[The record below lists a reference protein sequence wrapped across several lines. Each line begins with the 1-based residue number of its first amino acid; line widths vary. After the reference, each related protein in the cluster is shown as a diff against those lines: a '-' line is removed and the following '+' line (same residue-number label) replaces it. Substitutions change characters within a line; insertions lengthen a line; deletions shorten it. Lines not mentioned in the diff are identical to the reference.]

1 MIQLILIIGGFSV
14 CTIFKN
20 TNLESVDFRTSFSY
34 SIDPDL
40 NRIEKAKFS
49 LSRITALLDKLDIEI
64 EK

>member
-20 TNLESVDFRTSFSY
+20 TNLESVDFRTSFNY

-40 NRIEKAKFS
+40 NRIKKANFL
-49 LSRITALLDKLDIEI
+49 LSSIAGLLDKFDIEI

>member
-14 CTIFKN
+14 CTIFSN
-20 TNLESVDFRTSFSY
+20 TNLESVYFRTSFNY

-40 NRIEKAKFS
+40 NRIKLANFL
-49 LSRITALLDKLDIEI
+49 LSSIAGLLDKFNIEI